1 MLQAMRQASKSLVMK
16 IILSLLALTFVV
28 FFGNSF
34 VGSGGSGGAGSI
46 VEVGDVSYNAYDINR
61 AFGDRIQRAQANP
74 NLAGM
79 TQQQAIQLGLLD
91 QTISELV
98 TRTLFDLGAQGL
110 GITASDADAS
120 ALVRQ
125 VPQFQN
131 SAGRFDRIQFES
143 YLRNAGLS
151 EQQYISQLRADL
163 VRNQLLGTLAFGVKT
178 PTFLIDRFYQ
188 YNAERR
194 IAELATIPSANVPA
208 IAAPDDAQLAAYLD
222 ANKARFET
230 PEYRTGLLVSLT
242 VEDFAREIGVPDADI
257 AAAYQ
262 ANAARYVEP
271 ERRHVVSAL
280 FADKTAADKAADR
293 MRAGEDFVTVV
304 KDVTGSDPADL
315 GLVTRE
321 GTLVDEIG
329 AATFA
334 AAEPGL
340 VGPFESPFGWN
351 LARVSDITPRVEK
364 TLADVRD
371 EIARDIAVTRARE
384 RIFDVLES
392 FEDALAGGASLEDAA
407 KETGI
412 VSRTVGPV
420 SRDGFAPGADAA
432 NNPDPQML
440 ANLFS
445 TDEGRTSAVVER
457 NNGGFFAVRVNQ
469 IDAPRVPPLAEIR
482 DKVTTA
488 WIAEQ
493 QAGAAERIAGE
504 IVGQARDAG
513 SLVAAAAK
521 AGFTAQT
528 TAPFDR
534 VGQGADI
541 PPEAV
546 DLLFEAKAGDVISG
560 ATTEGAFVAR
570 LVEVVAPPTDA
581 PERNQLRGALA
592 QSIANDIQ
600 VQLAA
605 ALRGEHPVDIDTA
618 ELQRLYAPQ

>member
-163 VRNQLLGTLAFGVKT
+163 VRNQLLGTLASGVKT

-208 IAAPDDAQLAAYLD
+208 IAAPDDAQLAAYFD

-293 MRAGEDFVTVV
+293 MRAGEDFITVV

-440 ANLFS
+440 ATLFS

-546 DLLFEAKAGDVISG
+546 DLLFEAKAGDVVSG

-581 PERNQLRGALA
+581 AERNQLRGALA